1 MCDQVTKV
9 DFNDLKSSYK
19 VTSKKPQHKLD
30 FKDALPHSHAGWR
43 STIAQ
48 ARVMIAIEELWAES
62 AAQYKDLTL
71 MQRPRAVVATKTF
84 QKGCLT
90 LVPATRRI
98 QVKSLSDDAPKHPY
112 LDLGV
117 LDAPMGDRKGQRYF
131 LGPDLPSEQHGEDRP
146 TSENKDPPTPFVVPF
161 WFVCAN
167 ALDDDEE
174 LTSQNMELYLEE
186 KTVGN
191 VRIKIPCMRNT
202 KNIKVGTIL
211 RIVAPKAEEHP
222 KKRQKTMP
230 QNA

>member
-1 MCDQVTKV
+1 MCDQVTNV

-48 ARVMIAIEELWAES
+48 ARVTIAIEELWAES

-161 WFVCAN
+161 WFVYAN
-167 ALDDDEE
+167 ALDDDED
-174 LTSQNMELYLEE
+174 LTSQNMEL
-186 KTVGN
+186 
-191 VRIKIPCMRNT
+191 
-202 KNIKVGTIL
+202 
-211 RIVAPKAEEHP
+211 
-222 KKRQKTMP
+222 
-230 QNA
+230 

>member
-1 MCDQVTKV
+1 
-9 DFNDLKSSYK
+9 
-19 VTSKKPQHKLD
+19 
-30 FKDALPHSHAGWR
+30 
-43 STIAQ
+43 
-48 ARVMIAIEELWAES
+48 
-62 AAQYKDLTL
+62 
-71 MQRPRAVVATKTF
+71 
-84 QKGCLT
+84 
-90 LVPATRRI
+90 
-98 QVKSLSDDAPKHPY
+98 
-112 LDLGV
+112 
-117 LDAPMGDRKGQRYF
+117 MGDRKGQRYF

-161 WFVCAN
+161 WFVYAN